1 MDSERLLEWMVG
13 NNATIMCGKAG
24 YTKTSGASI
33 QISIIRNKMKWSA
46 GRVLTDIELA
56 STEFPTLTNAV
67 EDMIEQFDKNKGNK
81 S

>member
-46 GRVLTDIELA
+46 GRVLTDIELT
-56 STEFPTLTNAV
+56 STKLPALTNAV
-67 EDMIEQFDKNKGNK
+67 EDMIEQLIRIKESK
-81 S
+81 